1 MRKSKNILY
10 LSVSLIILA
19 LLTTLFMDDGLAQ
32 KVVTIITTAT
42 ALIGAIALFIQF
54 KRDKDINE
62 AEFILSYG
70 KYFHEVD
77 GNDKV
82 FAKLDNNINSLTD
95 EDRDSIVNCLVWCEG
110 LSVLIQQGVMNLK
123 IVDNLF
129 SYQFF
134 LIVNN
139 EYIQKNELIPYA
151 EYYKGIFALHK
162 IWTDYKKATGQPIF
176 NEEFGLE
183 KVKHYLE
190 YAQKGDIFDQEH
202 F

>member
-1 MRKSKNILY
+1 MNKSKNILY
-10 LSVSLIILA
+10 LAIGLIILA
-19 LLTTLFMDDGLAQ
+19 LLTTLFMDDGLSQ
-32 KVVTIITTAT
+32 KVVTVITTVT
-42 ALIGAIALFIQF
+42 ALVGAIALFIQF

-82 FAKLDNNINSLTD
+82 FAKLDNDMNSLTD
-95 EDRDSIVNCLVWCEG
+95 EDHEGIVNCLVWCEG

-139 EYIQKNELIPYA
+139 KYVQEKELIPYA
-151 EYYKGIFALHK
+151 EYYKGIYALHK
-162 IWTDYKKATGQPIF
+162 IWSDYKKATGQPIF
-176 NEEFGLE
+176 NEEFSLE
-183 KVKHYLE
+183 KANNYLE
-190 YAQKGDIFDQEH
+190 YVQKGDIFDQEH

>member
-1 MRKSKNILY
+1 MKKSHGILY
-10 LSVSLIILA
+10 LAVGLITLA
-19 LLTTLFMDDGLAQ
+19 LLTTLFMDDGLSQ
-32 KVVTIITTAT
+32 KVVTVITTVT
-42 ALIGAIALFIQF
+42 ALVGAIALFIQF

-70 KYFHEVD
+70 KYFHEVE

-82 FAKLDNNINSLTD
+82 FAKLDNRSAELTE
-95 EDRDSIVNCLVWCEG
+95 EDRYGIVNCLVWCEG

-134 LIVNN
+134 LLTNN
-139 EYIQKNELIPYA
+139 EYIQKTEIIPNK

-183 KVKHYLE
+183 KVKDYLE
-190 YAQKGDIFDQEH
+190 YAQKGDIFDQKH

>member
-1 MRKSKNILY
+1 MNKSKNILY
-10 LSVSLIILA
+10 LAIGLIILA
-19 LLTTLFMDDGLAQ
+19 LLTTLFMDDGLSQ
-32 KVVTIITTAT
+32 KVVTVITTVT
-42 ALIGAIALFIQF
+42 ALVGAIALFIQF

-70 KYFHEVD
+70 KYFHEVE

-82 FAKLDNNINSLTD
+82 FAKLDNRSAELTE
-95 EDRDSIVNCLVWCEG
+95 EDRYGIVNCLVWCEG

-134 LIVNN
+134 LLTNN
-139 EYIQKNELIPYA
+139 EYIQKTEIIPNK

-162 IWTDYKKATGQPIF
+162 IWSDYKRITNQPIF
-176 NEEFGLE
+176 NEEFSLE
-183 KVKHYLE
+183 KVDQYLE
-190 YAQKGDIFDQEH
+190 YAQKGDIFDQKH